1 LVQLVNP
8 NVPGENK
15 YLVNFFRT
23 QWADQVRVGLDH
35 SEESKEQ
42 IEGQKKLAEFWQ
54 NEEIMESYQ
63 YVQCCLFEASFT
75 NNDLP
80 GFFSSDC
87 VVNGTWPTG
96 WVEAN
101 ELLAGIDACEV
112 AQQQLAESL
121 GCGCEDLKGAQ
132 KTEQAMLTLLW
143 KAKINLYAQAIEVQ
157 AERHP
162 LRNASAGNILGT
174 KLKERIL
181 AAIKQRKAPV
191 EKVIKSFNKRRHD
204 YLKNTILLAFHIQR
218 IKI

>member
-8 NVPGENK
+8 KVPGENK
-15 YLVNFFRT
+15 YSVNFFQT
-23 QWADQVRVGLDH
+23 QWANQVQVGLDH
-35 SEESKEQ
+35 SEESEEQ

-63 YVQCCLFEASFT
+63 YVQFCLFEASFT

-101 ELLAGIDACEV
+101 ELLAGIDARKV

-121 GCGCEDLKGAQ
+121 GCGYEDLKGAQ

-143 KAKINLYAQAIEVQ
+143 KAKTDLYAQAIEGQ
-157 AERHP
+157 AEQHP

-191 EKVIKSFNKRRHD
+191 EKVIKSFNKQRHD
-204 YLKNTILLAFHIQR
+204 YLKKCHPACLSHPEN
-218 IKI
+218 